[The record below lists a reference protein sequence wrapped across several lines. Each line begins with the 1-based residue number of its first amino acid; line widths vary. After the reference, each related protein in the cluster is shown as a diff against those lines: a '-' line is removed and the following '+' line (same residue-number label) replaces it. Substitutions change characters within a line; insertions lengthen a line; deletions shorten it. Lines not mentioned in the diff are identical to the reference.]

1 MNHIAA
7 IVSVLALAAS
17 FAAVADKPTQ
27 APCAV
32 QQKPAGAKQCK
43 AAAKTTVAATAL
55 LSDGSTI
62 KGELLMPKITGS
74 TVFLG
79 KLALN
84 PAIVKS
90 IAFSGADNT
99 AKVELENG
107 DMFTIKVRDRSFTV
121 KSVLGKLEIP
131 RRAIRSL
138 TLAKRRA
145 TAKGGDGLVFYCTF
159 DDEAS
164 TEAPAAGPTV
174 KMELGKIVSD
184 KGKTGGALF
193 VNPGIAGAQIAF
205 PSGSFGTE
213 GCIEFWANMASG
225 KTEFSTGGDPRFFLL
240 STKDGT
246 EIAHFEYASNNG
258 CGNSGLGG
266 HICGLR
272 TQTNSGCSYLMP
284 YSAVFKGEDYNGW
297 HHYAFVWSTT
307 ELAIY
312 VDGKLFCRTE
322 GKLNAAQIDGEVIMD
337 IPLNRLSGKSFNNKS
352 AFYMDELKVWNY
364 AKREFNIK

>member
-1 MNHIAA
+1 MRFATILSAA
-7 IVSVLALAAS
+7 LS
-17 FAAVADKPTQ
+17 
-27 APCAV
+27 
-32 QQKPAGAKQCK
+32 
-43 AAAKTTVAATAL
+43 AATFAVVAQDTTIISANATL
-55 LSDGSTI
+55 KDGSTVN
-62 KGELLMPKITGS
+62 GEFSTKSITGS
-74 TVFLG
+74 TIFME
-79 KLALN
+79 KLELDPAL
-84 PAIVKS
+84 VKTVT
-90 IAFSGADNT
+90 FVNT
-99 AKVELENG
+99 NGESKIELKNG
-107 DMFTIKVRDRSFTV
+107 DRFAMTVANDAFAIKSL
-121 KSVLGKLEIP
+121 LGELNIP
-131 RRAIRSL
+131 RKNFRSI
-138 TLAKRRA
+138 TLSSRRISA
-145 TAKGGDGLVFYCTF
+145 GGCDDGLIFYCTF

-164 TEAPAAGPTV
+164 VAAPAVGPSV
-174 KMELGKIVSD
+174 KMELGKIIAD

-225 KTEFSTGGDPRFFLL
+225 KTEFTTGGDPRFFLL

-272 TQTNSGCSYLMP
+272 TQTNYGCSYLMP

-297 HHYAFVWSTT
+297 HHYAFAWSTT

-322 GKLNAAQIDGEVIMD
+322 GTLNAKQIDGDVIMD

-352 AFYMDELKVWNY
+352 AFYMDELKIWNK
-364 AKREFNIK
+364 AKTEFDVK